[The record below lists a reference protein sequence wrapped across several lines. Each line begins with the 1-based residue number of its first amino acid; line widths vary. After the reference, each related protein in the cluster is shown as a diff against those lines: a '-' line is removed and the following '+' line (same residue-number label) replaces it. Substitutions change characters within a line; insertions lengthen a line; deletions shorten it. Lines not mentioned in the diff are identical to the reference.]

1 MLLKKGIFFTLMVLL
16 SNSIF
21 PQNQT
26 YQIEFQKMIGELS
39 QKDLTNEGFG
49 RYDGY
54 EINFNEG
61 ERVHFLVHS
70 ENFVPSLILVNP
82 EGETFQQDI
91 EQNDEYATVQ
101 AKINQSGDWI
111 LYVIGDANSLGKY
124 FFQYG
129 IAAPELFSINEN
141 ADFCDELDFIL
152 AHAVAY
158 FIFLG
163 DDDETILKIDGAK
176 DAYIDGHDASYN
188 AELYDGNSIGDA
200 QRMFNYIGD
209 EVKKCIS
216 DKWLKS
222 DRGWMKVRDY
232 RERYFLV
239 TENIS
244 KEPRFVRIGLLD
256 FRDSP
261 DHDQSDYLVDI
272 SVGRK

>member
-1 MLLKKGIFFTLMVLL
+1 MLLRKAIFFIIMVAIP
-16 SNSIF
+16 NFIM
-21 PQNQT
+21 PQGQT
-26 YQIEFQKMIGELS
+26 YQIEFQKMMGELS
-39 QKDLTNEGFG
+39 QNDLTNEGFG

-70 ENFVPSLILVNP
+70 ENFIPSLILVNP

-101 AKINQSGDWI
+101 AKINQSGEWI
-111 LYVIGDANSLGKY
+111 LYVIADANSLGRY

-129 IAAPELFSINEN
+129 IAAPELFSMNQN
-141 ADFCDELDFIL
+141 ADLCDELNFIL

-163 DDDETILKIDGAK
+163 EDNNDETILKIDGAR

-188 AELYDGNSIGDA
+188 AKLYDGNSIGDA
-200 QRMFNYIGD
+200 QRMFNYIVD
-209 EVKKCIS
+209 EVKECIPS
-216 DKWLKS
+216 QWSKS

-244 KEPRFVRIGLLD
+244 EEPRFVRIGLLD
-256 FRDSP
+256 FRD
-261 DHDQSDYLVDI
+261 
-272 SVGRK
+272 